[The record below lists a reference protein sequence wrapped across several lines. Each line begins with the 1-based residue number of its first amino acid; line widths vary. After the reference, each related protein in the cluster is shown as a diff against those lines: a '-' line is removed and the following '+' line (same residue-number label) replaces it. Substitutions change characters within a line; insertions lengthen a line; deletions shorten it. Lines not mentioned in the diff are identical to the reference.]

1 MSGINLSKGAKINLS
16 KAAPGLTR
24 VLVGLSWGE
33 NKFNTGAE
41 YDLDCSVFCTKADAN
56 APAGTSLLSND
67 YFVFYGKTSEPE
79 GALTHSGDNKTGKGQ
94 GIDESI
100 TIDLTKLNPTID
112 ELSFIVT
119 IHEADTRKQNF
130 GQIPGSAIA
139 IYNLDQLPNGAG
151 STADELKAAQL
162 AIYSLEDDFSTS
174 TAVQFGSLKKRADG
188 DWSFGAAGNG
198 YDKGL
203 GDFVLL
209 YGGTLA

>member
-1 MSGINLSKGAKINLS
+1 MSGINLSKGAKINLA
-16 KAAPGLTR
+16 KEAPGLTR

-33 NKFNTGAE
+33 NKFNTGSQ
-41 YDLDCSVFCTKADAN
+41 YDLDCSVFCLQADTS
-56 APAGTSLLSND
+56 APAGSKLLSND

-79 GALTHSGDNKTGKGQ
+79 GAVTHSGDNKTGQGS
-94 GIDESI
+94 GIDESVV
-100 TIDLTKLNPTID
+100 IDLAKLNPTID

-119 IHEADTRKQNF
+119 IFEAVERKQNF
-130 GQIPGSAIA
+130 GQIPGSSIA
-139 IYNLDQLPNGAG
+139 LYNLDMLPNGAK
-151 STADELKAAQL
+151 SQPAELAAAQI

-188 DWSFGAAGNG
+188 AWSFGAAGNG

-203 GDFVLL
+203 ADFVLL